1 MGLVS
6 TGGTE
11 AGELSPA
18 SLDGPEFL
26 LGIAKGVFSP
36 GFAEGR
42 VGRFGGSLSSFCSP
56 ERDSTSLLI
65 FSTEMNRV

>member
-11 AGELSPA
+11 AGELS
-18 SLDGPEFL
+18 LEGPEFL

-42 VGRFGGSLSSFCSP
+42 AGRVGGSLSSFCSP

-65 FSTEMNRV
+65 FSTDMNRV